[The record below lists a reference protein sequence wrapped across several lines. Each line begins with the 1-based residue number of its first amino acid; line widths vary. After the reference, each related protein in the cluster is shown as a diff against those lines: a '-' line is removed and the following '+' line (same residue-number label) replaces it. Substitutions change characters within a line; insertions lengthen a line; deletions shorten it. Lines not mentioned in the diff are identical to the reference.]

1 MIKPSKIKLY
11 NTIRTRFFRF
21 DFFVLSVDSFACRL
35 PECTQHAKKNFFTTR
50 LFFNPFRPSL
60 GSTWYA
66 LCDRK
71 VVLGN
76 REEGRLP
83 RCAEGSGSNERA
95 ERVLY
100 DLRDRRSFTA
110 VSSPHLPLGDC
121 FKRLIILHCTS
132 LPRKYRRPAR
142 VKNHITFTTI
152 LFIAVERFFCVFSF
166 LNLFF
171 LSLVSD
177 AYHDVSAAAVKRSVT
192 LRYTR

>member
-1 MIKPSKIKLY
+1 MLEVRSILTITKPSKIKLY

-21 DFFVLSVDSFACRL
+21 DFFVLSACRL
-35 PECTQHAKKNFFTTR
+35 PECTQYAKKNLFTTR

-60 GSTWYA
+60 GSMWYA

-83 RCAEGSGSNERA
+83 RSAEGGGSNERA

-100 DLRDRRSFTA
+100 DLRDGRSFTA

-121 FKRLIILHCTS
+121 FKRLMYFTAKKILSSGAC
-132 LPRKYRRPAR
+132 
-142 VKNHITFTTI
+142 
-152 LFIAVERFFCVFSF
+152 
-166 LNLFF
+166 
-171 LSLVSD
+171 
-177 AYHDVSAAAVKRSVT
+177 
-192 LRYTR
+192 